1 MTVVWCAGQVGAG
14 LRENFNAAARG
25 LTVVLLDKMKDK
37 NRAVVEAVH
46 CALDQFLLVRFQTC
60 SFSTVPSFACS

>member
-1 MTVVWCAGQVGAG
+1 MTVVCCAGQVSAG

-37 NRAVVEAVH
+37 NRAVLEAVH
-46 CALDQFLLVRFQTC
+46 GALDQFLLVRIRFC
-60 SFSTVPSFACS
+60 PSLLVP